1 MDGMREISMV
11 TLGVKD
17 LAAASRFYE
26 GLGFK
31 KSSAS
36 DSNIVWFCT
45 NSTVLGL
52 YPWNM
57 LAEDMQVKSDGSGF
71 RGIAMAMNMTDK
83 DGVDHMIEKA
93 RSGGAKIIKEP
104 QMVFW
109 GGYSSYFEDGDGHI
123 WEVAWNPFTP
133 VDADGRLDFKK

>member
-11 TLGVKD
+11 TLGVRD
-17 LAAASRFYE
+17 LASASRFYE
-26 GLGFK
+26 GLGFN

-52 YPWNM
+52 YPWDL
-57 LAEDMQVKSDGSGF
+57 LAEDMNVKPKGSGF
-71 RGIAMAMNMTDK
+71 RGVALAMNMMDK
-83 DGVDHMIEKA
+83 DGVDRMIETA
-93 RSGGAKIIKEP
+93 RKNGAKIIKEP

-109 GGYSSYFEDGDGHI
+109 GGYSSYFEDTDGHM
-123 WEVAWNPFTP
+123 WEVAWNPFTS